1 MEEGIDQEEI
11 CDLLS
16 CKAEVKCMNCF
27 KLNNHVLQE
36 AVSCFTFFFCCNGFK
51 YLKFF
56 IKDINK
62 KTYLHNYFFY

>member
-16 CKAEVKCMNCF
+16 CNTEVKCMNCF

-36 AVSCFTFFFCCNGFK
+36 AVS
-51 YLKFF
+51 
-56 IKDINK
+56 
-62 KTYLHNYFFY
+62 